1 LKEKKHLGDPT
12 AKQAQVEDDIKTLR
26 KLSPEQLRDASEQV
40 VKFYVYRQTDKT
52 VIDKIGVATFNSAN
66 RFIKLGVIPLIF
78 SGIVCLDEFVEILVH
93 AYDFCM
99 ENAKALIE
107 PVKKEISSIR
117 QVLIYELLEELVN
130 KLPSAKDDSPKGP
143 QENPGDFP
151 SYIV

>member
-1 LKEKKHLGDPT
+1 
-12 AKQAQVEDDIKTLR
+12 VEDDIKIL
-26 KLSPEQLRDASEQV
+26 KSLSPEQLRDASEQV

-78 SGIVCLDEFVEILVH
+78 SGIVCLDEFAEILVH
-93 AYDFCM
+93 AYDFCL

-107 PVKKEISSIR
+107 PVKKEISSLR
-117 QVLIYELLEELVN
+117 QVVIYELLEELVN
-130 KLPSAKDDSPKGP
+130 KLPSAQDGSKGP
-143 QENPGDFP
+143 RENPGDPP